1 MRLNQFLAACGLGS
15 RRQCEALI
23 EAGRVRVNGAPA
35 HFGTRVDA
43 GDEVSLDG
51 ARLQAR
57 TTGHVWL
64 LHKPAGVV
72 STAHDPEGRPTV
84 LQVMR
89 RAGVT
94 GRVFSVG
101 RLDFET
107 TGLLLW
113 TDDGDLAW
121 ALTHPSRGV
130 DKEYEARIAT
140 ALDAAALQQLRHGLE
155 LDDGLTAPCEA
166 HQEPQGRQTL
176 VRLVL
181 HEGRKRQ
188 VRRMLAALGAPVLA
202 LHRVRFGPVRLGN
215 LAPGQVRAATAEER
229 AALRHDAGVPP
240 AGGHAATDRN
250 AE

>member
-23 EAGRVRVNGAPA
+23 ETGRVRINGAPA
-35 HFGTRVDA
+35 HFGTRVAPEDA
-43 GDEVSLDG
+43 VTLDG
-51 ARLQAR
+51 AVLVPR
-57 TTGHVWL
+57 TTGGVWL
-64 LHKPAGVV
+64 LHKPAGVL

-84 LQVMR
+84 VDVVR
-89 RAGVT
+89 RAGVE

-107 TGLLLW
+107 TGLLLV

-130 DKEYEARIAT
+130 DKEYEARIA
-140 ALDAAALQQLRHGLE
+140 APLEADALQRLRTGLD
-155 LDDGLTAPCEA
+155 LDDGPTAPCTA
-166 HQEPQGRQTL
+166 TQERHGRTTI

-215 LAPGQVRAATAEER
+215 LAPGAVRAATAVEQ
-229 AALRHDAGVPP
+229 AALRQAAGTNPSRG
-240 AGGHAATDRN
+240 AEAADRN
-250 AE
+250 E

>member
-23 EAGRVRVNGAPA
+23 ETGRVRINGAPA
-35 HFGTRVDA
+35 HFGTRVAPD
-43 GDEVSLDG
+43 DTVTLDG
-51 ARLQAR
+51 TALRVRA
-57 TTGHVWL
+57 TGGVWL

-72 STAHDPEGRPTV
+72 STARDPEGRPTV
-84 LQVMR
+84 LDVVRQ
-89 RAGVT
+89 AGVE

-107 TGLLLW
+107 TGLLLV

-130 DKEYEARIAT
+130 EKEYEARIAAPLGED
-140 ALDAAALQQLRHGLE
+140 ALHRLRTGLE
-155 LDDGLTAPCEA
+155 LDDGPTAPCTA
-166 HQEPQGRQTL
+166 VQESRGRATI

-202 LHRVRFGPVRLGN
+202 LHRVRFGPVELGA
-215 LAPGQVRAATAEER
+215 LAPGAVRAATAAEQAALLR
-229 AALRHDAGVPP
+229 AAGTNPSRGGTAAERH
-240 AGGHAATDRN
+240 
-250 AE
+250 E

>member
-15 RRQCEALI
+15 RRQCEELI
-23 EAGRVRVNGAPA
+23 EAGRVRVNGAVA
-35 HFGTRVDA
+35 HFGMRVAPDDA
-43 GDEVSLDG
+43 VTLDG
-51 ARLQAR
+51 APLHAR
-57 TTGHVWL
+57 ATGVVWL

-84 LQVMR
+84 LDVVRQ
-89 RAGVT
+89 AGVQ

-107 TGLLLW
+107 TGLLLV

-130 DKEYEARIAT
+130 EKEYEAHIA
-140 ALDAAALQQLRHGLE
+140 APLDAAALQRLRTGLE
-155 LDDGLTAPCEA
+155 LDDGPTAPCSA
-166 HQEPQGRQTL
+166 AQERSAAGAL

-202 LHRVRFGPVRLGN
+202 LHRVRFGPLRLGT
-215 LAPGQVRAATAEER
+215 LRVGEVRAATAAEM
-229 AALRHDAGVPP
+229 AALRRAAGPTPP
-240 AGGHAATDRN
+240 RGRAAADRN
-250 AE
+250 E

>member
-23 EAGRVRVNGAPA
+23 ETGRVRINGAPA
-35 HFGTRVDA
+35 HFGTRVAPDDA
-43 GDEVSLDG
+43 VTLDG
-51 ARLQAR
+51 TLLRARA
-57 TTGHVWL
+57 TGGVWL
-64 LHKPAGVV
+64 LHKPAGVL
-72 STAHDPEGRPTV
+72 STARDPEGRPTV
-84 LQVMR
+84 VELVRQ
-89 RAGVT
+89 AGVE

-107 TGLLLW
+107 TGLLLV

-130 DKEYEARIAT
+130 EKEYEARIA
-140 ALDAAALQQLRHGLE
+140 APLDEDALQRLRSGLE
-155 LDDGLTAPCEA
+155 LDDGPTAPCTA
-166 HQEPQGRQTL
+166 TQARHGRSTI

-202 LHRVRFGPVRLGN
+202 LQRVRFGPVRLGT
-215 LAPGQVRAATAEER
+215 LPPGAVRAATGAEQ
-229 AALRHDAGVPP
+229 AALRRAAGTNPSS
-240 AGGHAATDRN
+240 GRAAADRN
-250 AE
+250 E